1 LDKEGTNVLVAYADV
16 RKRLKEAEIKHW
28 MLANKLGCH
37 ETTLS
42 RWLRTELPPKKKELI
57 FKAIDQLK
65 RELESR
71 EKTEQ
76 LQDELTRL

>member
-1 LDKEGTNVLVAYADV
+1 MLVANADV

-42 RWLRTELPPKKKELI
+42 RWLRVGLPPKKKELI
-57 FKAIDQLK
+57 FKAID
-65 RELESR
+65 ELEA
-71 EKTEQ
+71 EQ
-76 LQDELTRL
+76 QVAQ